1 MMSVGLVNYL
11 TDERLGKLQAALV
24 QSQDFEDAL
33 DSLARWL
40 DGKDKEV
47 SSPKPISAR
56 PDVLRRQLIEH
67 EVSDELCCIIRRCVS

>member
-1 MMSVGLVNYL
+1 MVNL

-33 DSLARWL
+33 DNMARWL
-40 DGKDKEV
+40 DSKDKEV

-56 PDVLRRQLIEH
+56 PDVLRRQVIEH
-67 EVSDELCCIIRRCVS
+67 EVRVNINVVWMVAWGSTGNVH